1 MYGKE
6 CKAVEPMECGVYE
19 PRRDTISE
27 KAKKI
32 GKCLEEARI
41 VMSNIGVNMFGD
53 AAIEGERPEAKCLEH
68 EMELNVIA
76 MENLLGGLKYLADRM
91 Y

>member
-1 MYGKE
+1 
-6 CKAVEPMECGVYE
+6 
-19 PRRDTISE
+19 
-27 KAKKI
+27 
-32 GKCLEEARI
+32 
-41 VMSNIGVNMFGD
+41 MSNIGVNMFGD

-76 MENLLGGLKYLADRM
+76 MENLLCGLKYLADRM